1 MQGNGRRT
9 FSCVCAPTL
18 ARSPVKQGG
27 AVMPTAHYGR
37 DGKAAMCRGRREP
50 RTHQHPRNSTVPHRT
65 SHNGSHQQ
73 ALELQRPLQTRR
85 SEGTSAQGGRG
96 WAGSNFT
103 RLPRPVSSWRAT
115 ALAWTAPPLGSPHPY
130 PTICRLWVACS
141 SVGGQVARRL
151 PGRHSSVTASPLR
164 CRTGLSVGRRGTGR
178 PPPLVPSRWSFARR
192 HSLDTLADWWGLQ
205 RHCGGIGGRGLFAP
219 QLTYPGSSW
228 EQGSHLP
235 YTPTGRLR

>member
-1 MQGNGRRT
+1 
-9 FSCVCAPTL
+9 
-18 ARSPVKQGG
+18 
-27 AVMPTAHYGR
+27 
-37 DGKAAMCRGRREP
+37 MCRGRREP

-65 SHNGSHQQ
+65 SHNGCHQH
-73 ALELQRPLQTRR
+73 ALELQRPLLTLR

-96 WAGSNFT
+96 WAGGNLT

-115 ALAWTAPPLGSPHPY
+115 ALAWTGSS
-130 PTICRLWVACS
+130 RVAS
-141 SVGGQVARRL
+141 SVSHHL
-151 PGRHSSVTASPLR
+151 PSL
-164 CRTGLSVGRRGTGR
+164 GR
-178 PPPLVPSRWSFARR
+178 PPLRGWSGRPSSSRSPLFGDRQSAALPDWSFCGAQGNGKTATLVPSRWSFARR

-235 YTPTGRLR
+235 YTLTGRLR